1 LFVPEN
7 DQSPELVSHPPLN
20 SQESRKLVGHNF
32 STPRLGRSFL
42 QDKITLFTFLSQPDE
57 QVVRARAIARRTP
70 KQKTFH
76 VNIVQ
81 QALRTFKIMQNL
93 QNIIRKN
100 IGIYFPRF
108 LCELVRVK
116 AGSRVMILLRC
127 TTSNG
132 TCSYYLLSKQSN
144 LVLEERTSQTR
155 SGEFMAYQFYRF
167 PGNSGDDVR
176 QVRGIDHFL
185 GQTKKL

>member
-1 LFVPEN
+1 
-7 DQSPELVSHPPLN
+7 
-20 SQESRKLVGHNF
+20 
-32 STPRLGRSFL
+32 
-42 QDKITLFTFLSQPDE
+42 
-57 QVVRARAIARRTP
+57 
-70 KQKTFH
+70 
-76 VNIVQ
+76 
-81 QALRTFKIMQNL
+81 MQNL

-167 PGNSGDDVR
+167 PGNSGDVR

-185 GQTKKL
+185 GQTKKLWNTCRIAKTSSQVLDFCTITTFRELIHTNMWKSWSWLLLSASDVVFLTPARQDSTLCPQDY